1 MNLTAGYV
9 ARACLRAWCVE
20 PASSFWYVKARRW
33 RRLVALLELVAAS
46 FDFGFLDSPKN
57 ESRDS
62 KINLGGAESPLFPP
76 EVAVHLVKLA
86 CEMPDKLGVSLSLW
100 DCREL
105 ARKLESDGIVETI
118 SADTVRR
125 ILDHHHL
132 KPWRCHMWLGTKTPR
147 DEAFRAIIRQICDL
161 YTRKLGFNEMVLCL
175 DEKTSL
181 QPRTRKEPT
190 KPAKSKKPVLVE
202 HEYERKGALNLFA
215 AFDTRTGQ
223 VYGRCFRRK
232 RQIEL
237 IAFLNYLD
245 VFIPAHITKVHIVC
259 DNLRVHKGKKVLQWL
274 SKHPRFIFNFTPV
287 HCSWMNQVE
296 QWFSILQRKRLKIA
310 DFDSID
316 DLRDKLYGYID
327 HWNQKAHPFNWTTKS
342 VAKIMAKTEPLKEA
356 A

>member
-1 MNLTAGYV
+1 MLSCWSLK
-9 ARACLRAWCVE
+9 ARASRKPVE
-20 PASSFWYVKARRW
+20 SYEW
-33 RRLVALLELVAAS
+33 VAAS
-46 FDFGFLDSPKN
+46 FGFGFRDSPKN

-62 KINLGGAESPLFPP
+62 KINPGGAESPLFPP

-100 DCREL
+100 DCQEL

-118 SADTVRR
+118 SADTVGR
-125 ILDHHHL
+125 ILNNHHL
-132 KPWRCHMWLGTKTPR
+132 KPWRCHMWLGAKTPR
-147 DEAFRAIIRQICDL
+147 DEAFRAIVMKICDL
-161 YTRKLGFNEMVLCL
+161 YTRKLAFNEMVLCL

-190 KPAKSKKPVLVE
+190 KPAKPEKPVLVE
-202 HEYERKGALNLFA
+202 HEYSRKGALNLFA

-245 VFIPAHITKVHIVC
+245 ACLPAHITKVHIVC
-259 DNLRVHKGKKVLQWL
+259 DNLRVHKGKKVLEWL
-274 SKHPRFIFNFTPV
+274 SKHPRFTFNFTPV

-310 DFDSID
+310 DFASID
-316 DLRDKLYGYID
+316 DLQTKLYRYIE
-327 HWNQKAHPFNWTTKS
+327 HWNQKAHPFKWTTKS
-342 VAKIMAKTEPLKEA
+342 VTKIMASPKPLKEA